1 MVNNP
6 EQTIEWA
13 NGELLGISEFIPP
26 PQTERPRPVREIKE
40 EPENEP
46 ATVFD
51 EPEYEGPPIEVE
63 GSTEYLRLILPSTE
77 HPGYKQVLRLMR
89 EWSFLRDRNHSHW
102 WWLRDSSK
110 VLDFLATHQKEL
122 ELDHEAEF
130 TDNFRNLTSGIKR
143 AELRASATE
152 TGDGAEVE
160 VRIVAGGVPPTNST
174 MPSPRDRTMSV
185 MVKKYICSPAS
196 YARKLRNSKNASRGT
211 QMPSSYSRASHRV
224 EKFQAPSMEDF
235 LLEADPRFQPPAQ
248 WKKRSAALR
257 DLSALPAPSL
267 DESLE
272 SILRPYQKI
281 RHSLA
286 PSPLSQ
292 RTRRHPR
299 RRDGTREKP
308 SRPSAC

>member
-1 MVNNP
+1 MTSSPSPNR
-6 EQTIEWA
+6 
-13 NGELLGISEFIPP
+13 
-26 PQTERPRPVREIKE
+26 RPRPVREIKE
-40 EPENEP
+40 DPEKEP

-51 EPEYEGPPIEVE
+51 APEYEGPPIEVE

-160 VRIVAGGVPPTNST
+160 VRIVAGDVPPDELEHALATGQNHVRHGQKVYLLTRELRTQATELQKRISGNPDALLLAGPAIGWKNFKPLRGGF
-174 MPSPRDRTMSV
+174 PSGSR
-185 MVKKYICSPAS
+185 SPLPTT
-196 YARKLRNSKNASRGT
+196 RP
-211 QMPSSYSRASHRV
+211 M
-224 EKFQAPSMEDF
+224 EKTERRP
-235 LLEADPRFQPPAQ
+235 
-248 WKKRSAALR
+248 R
-257 DLSALPAPSL
+257 DLSALPSPSL
-267 DESLE
+267 DKSLE
-272 SILRPYQKI
+272 SILRPYQKTGVAWLFT
-281 RHSLA
+281 SFA
-286 PSPLSQ
+286 TDSEASSP
-292 RTRRHPR
+292 TRWDSGR
-299 RRDGTREKP
+299 P

>member
-1 MVNNP
+1 MGEAPPGKTWRGHWFDLLSLRVRPVRLRILLPPTLAGCVQRNAIPAKIELETEESERIPP
-6 EQTIEWA
+6 EKADQEAFGELSDSERSSLFALSQWCGGTLA
-13 NGELLGISEFIPP
+13 SFVQLDLAQAGELLKMLHEVPCFYLVNTPNRPWNGQTGASRNSEFIPP

-40 EPENEP
+40 EPEKEP

-160 VRIVAGGVPPTNST
+160 VRS
-174 MPSPRDRTMSV
+174 
-185 MVKKYICSPAS
+185 
-196 YARKLRNSKNASRGT
+196 
-211 QMPSSYSRASHRV
+211 
-224 EKFQAPSMEDF
+224 
-235 LLEADPRFQPPAQ
+235 
-248 WKKRSAALR
+248 
-257 DLSALPAPSL
+257 
-267 DESLE
+267 
-272 SILRPYQKI
+272 
-281 RHSLA
+281 
-286 PSPLSQ
+286 
-292 RTRRHPR
+292 
-299 RRDGTREKP
+299 
-308 SRPSAC
+308 

>member
-1 MVNNP
+1 MGSSPIPNDLPSLPFPNGVAEPLPPSFNWTSPKPGNFSKCSTKFPVYLVNDP
-6 EQTIEWA
+6 EQAIEWTS
-13 NGELLGISEFIPP
+13 GELLGVSDFIPL
-26 PQTERPRPVREIKE
+26 PQTERLGPFAKSGTNPKTN
-40 EPENEP
+40 PNL
-46 ATVFD
+46 FD

-160 VRIVAGGVPPTNST
+160 VRIVAGDVPPDELEHALATGQNHV
-174 MPSPRDRTMSV
+174 RHGQKV
-185 MVKKYICSPAS
+185 Y
-196 YARKLRNSKNASRGT
+196 
-211 QMPSSYSRASHRV
+211 
-224 EKFQAPSMEDF
+224 
-235 LLEADPRFQPPAQ
+235 LL
-248 WKKRSAALR
+248 
-257 DLSALPAPSL
+257 
-267 DESLE
+267 
-272 SILRPYQKI
+272 
-281 RHSLA
+281 
-286 PSPLSQ
+286 
-292 RTRRHPR
+292 TR
-299 RRDGTREKP
+299 
-308 SRPSAC
+308 